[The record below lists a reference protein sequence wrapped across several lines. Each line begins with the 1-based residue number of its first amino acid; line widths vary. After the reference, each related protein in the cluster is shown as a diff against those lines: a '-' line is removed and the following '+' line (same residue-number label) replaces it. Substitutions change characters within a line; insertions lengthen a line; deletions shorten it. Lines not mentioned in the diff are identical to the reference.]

1 MYYMGIDLH
10 KKYFISTIV
19 DQEGKVL
26 RKSRVSTD
34 RPAIKNYLK
43 SLDGLKPTKAVLEA
57 GFNWSYF
64 YDQLAEEI
72 EEVCLAHPL
81 KTRLI
86 AEARIKTDSVD
97 SEVLAHLLRS
107 DLIAQAYAPSLETR
121 DIKNLLRF
129 RMSLVRIRTSL
140 KNKVH
145 SVLDRNHVE
154 DLVLQGL
161 TDKFG
166 KTGMKIMRSL
176 ELKGNDTAI
185 LNGYLDLIEELSR
198 RIAALA
204 KQIKALVKEDEISSY
219 LKSVPGFGDLLG
231 LLLRYEIDDIERFAS
246 AKKLASYVG
255 IVPSTYSSGGKT
267 YHGRITKEGNKW
279 LRWALTEAV
288 HKAIVKSPSLRSY
301 YKRIEQKKGSNAAT
315 MALARKLLEIIYHVW
330 KEKRPYYE
338 KELAYTV

>member
-1 MYYMGIDLH
+1 M
-10 KKYFISTIV
+10 

-26 RKSRVSTD
+26 AKSRVSTD
-34 RPAIKNYLK
+34 RPAIQNYLK
-43 SLDGLKPTKAVLEA
+43 SLDGLKPTKAVIEA

-86 AEARIKTDSVD
+86 AEARIKTDSLD
-97 SEVLAHLLRS
+97 SETLAHLLRS
-107 DLIAQAYAPSLETR
+107 DLIARAYAPSWETR
-121 DIKNLLRF
+121 EVKNLLRF
-129 RMSLVRIRTSL
+129 RISLVRIRTSL

-145 SVLDRNHVE
+145 SVLDRHQVE
-154 DLVLQGL
+154 DNVFRGL

-176 ELKGNDTAI
+176 ELRGNDRAI

-198 RIAALA
+198 RIAALN

-219 LKSVPGFGDLLG
+219 LKTVPGFGDLLG
-231 LLLRYEIDDIERFAS
+231 LLLRYEIDNMERFAS
-246 AKKLASYVG
+246 AKKLCSYVG

-267 YHGRITKEGNKW
+267 WHGRITKEGNKW
-279 LRWALTEAV
+279 LRWVVIEAV
-288 HKAIVKSPSLRSY
+288 HGAIITSPSLRRY
-301 YKRIEQKKGSNAAT
+301 YNSVKQRRGDKAAT
-315 MALARKLLEIIYHVW
+315 IALARKLLEIIYHVW

>member
-1 MYYMGIDLH
+1 M
-10 KKYFISTIV
+10 

-26 RKSRVSTD
+26 AKSRVSTD
-34 RPAIKNYLK
+34 RPAIQNYLK
-43 SLDGLKPTKAVLEA
+43 SLDGLKPTKAVIEA

-86 AEARIKTDSVD
+86 AEARIKTDSLD
-97 SEVLAHLLRS
+97 SETLAHLLRS
-107 DLIAQAYAPSLETR
+107 DLIARAYAPSWETR
-121 DIKNLLRF
+121 EVKNLLRF
-129 RMSLVRIRTSL
+129 RISLVRIRTSL

-145 SVLDRNHVE
+145 SVLDRHQVE
-154 DLVLQGL
+154 DNVFRGL

-176 ELKGNDTAI
+176 ELRGNDRAI

-198 RIAALA
+198 RIAALN

-219 LKSVPGFGDLLG
+219 LKTVPGFGDLLG
-231 LLLRYEIDDIERFAS
+231 LLLRYEIDNMERFAS
-246 AKKLASYVG
+246 AKKLCSYVG

-267 YHGRITKEGNKW
+267 WHGRITKEGNKW
-279 LRWALTEAV
+279 RRWVVIEAV
-288 HKAIVKSPSLRSY
+288 HGAIITSPSLRRY
-301 YKRIEQKKGSNAAT
+301 YNSVKQRRGDKAAT
-315 MALARKLLEIIYHVW
+315 IALARKLLEIIYHVW